1 MMHIWDSTCS
11 VDGEGIGEI
20 KSGGVVQVGF
30 LLAFRET
37 RDEQKRSWSNLWYA
51 SCVHDGEV
59 CDCDDSDLYLNRE
72 SSYNAVLSVRFTAM
86 ARLDVVTPGRDNN
99 FNFHR
104 RWFKLLFQNRSTRL
118 LEGYLV
124 RLPQKLKRRT

>member
-1 MMHIWDSTCS
+1 MRALTSNCQLECLKCTQFGVGACVYISFHQIGFVTVMMHIWDSTCS

-37 RDEQKRSWSNLWYA
+37 RDEQKRSWSNLWHT

-59 CDCDDSDLYLNRE
+59 CGCDDSDFLNFIFR
-72 SSYNAVLSVRFTAM
+72 
-86 ARLDVVTPGRDNN
+86 
-99 FNFHR
+99 
-104 RWFKLLFQNRSTRL
+104 
-118 LEGYLV
+118 
-124 RLPQKLKRRT
+124 